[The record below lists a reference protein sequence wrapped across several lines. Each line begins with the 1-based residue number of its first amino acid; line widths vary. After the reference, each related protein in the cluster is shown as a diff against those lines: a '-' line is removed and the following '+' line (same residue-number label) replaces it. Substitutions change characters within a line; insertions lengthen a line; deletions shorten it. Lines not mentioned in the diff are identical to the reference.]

1 MRREPNTE
9 VLRKLRD
16 KAKFN
21 STGIGLE
28 MQKNNFLRN
37 QIDKMSEK
45 EMRNLLHIIRL
56 NINYLQTCAG
66 PKGVCHICNRFQT
79 RTGYNHACIFCKI
92 GNVHTIKKSKFNY
105 WNFMGI

>member
-1 MRREPNTE
+1 MRIEPDTA
-9 VLRKLRD
+9 VIKKLQQRK
-16 KAKFN
+16 FY

-56 NINYLQTCAG
+56 NINYLQTSAG
-66 PKGVCHICNRFQT
+66 LKGVCHICNRFQT
-79 RTGYNHACIFCKI
+79 RTGCNHACIFCKI
-92 GNVHTIKKSKFNY
+92 GSVRTIKNNNISY